1 MTDLDQAK
9 TDSKITRRTVA
20 KGAAWTLPVV
30 SLAAAAPA
38 EAASVPPKPCTS
50 CLTPQQGSIIWAPL
64 PVLST
69 ISITTG
75 LTSTCANLVFLIGS
89 LGKGTIT
96 FTDGSSQSGLAVGV
110 GGGLGPIGAFEIL
123 TTVGNG
129 YTGFPPK
136 ALVPDTLCIP
146 FTLSISLFGKPAGS
160 CERTICYKISKGI
173 GKPIV

>member
-30 SLAAAAPA
+30 SLAAAAPT
-38 EAASVPPKPCTS
+38 ASASPVVPPEPCVS
-50 CLTPQQGSIIWAPL
+50 CLTPQQGRVVWAPL
-64 PVLST
+64 PVFST
-69 ISITTG
+69 ISLTTG

-96 FTDGSSQSGLAVGV
+96 FTNGSSQSGLAVGV

-129 YTGFPPK
+129 FDGFK

-146 FTLSISLFGKPAGS
+146 FTLSISLFGKPVGS
-160 CERTICYKISKGI
+160 CTRTICYKISNGI
-173 GKPIV
+173 GKPIA